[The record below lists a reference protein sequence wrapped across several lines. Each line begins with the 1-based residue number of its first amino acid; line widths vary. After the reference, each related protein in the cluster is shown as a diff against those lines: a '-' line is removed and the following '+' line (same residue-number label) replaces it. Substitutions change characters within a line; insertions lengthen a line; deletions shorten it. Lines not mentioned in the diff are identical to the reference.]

1 MKYVKLL
8 ATLIFVIAGA
18 VVYFGNTEWMK
29 TKFDLSFESVALL
42 YDIDAVTTT
51 GGAALGVAF
60 LLGMA
65 FTLIYSSLNWI
76 ELAGRNRKIR
86 KLEREAGRGG
96 KNNTEDE

>member
-18 VVYFGNTEWMK
+18 IVYFGNTEWMK
-29 TKFDLSFESVALL
+29 TELVVSFLKVPFYEIGDV
-42 YDIDAVTTT
+42 YTT

-76 ELAGRNRKIR
+76 ELAGKNRKIR